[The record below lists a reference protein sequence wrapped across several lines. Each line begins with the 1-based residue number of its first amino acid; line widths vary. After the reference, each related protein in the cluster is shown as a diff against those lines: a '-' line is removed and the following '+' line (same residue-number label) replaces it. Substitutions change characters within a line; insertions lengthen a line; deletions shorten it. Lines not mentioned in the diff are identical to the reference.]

1 MRRPAFRLGKQHR
14 HAVSRVAG
22 ALLERVTVM
31 RRRFPSTPSPLCT
44 GRVRPWKSFSGIIL
58 KIVYHTGAVC

>member
-44 GRVRPWKSFSGIIL
+44 GIIL